1 MSELFFHFRATGIF
15 FTILGG
21 CRHLATSS
29 HKFPRVATSS
39 DKLRQVPTSC
49 DKFRQVATV
58 TELRSKN
65 PQILTP
71 KPPQSI
77 RFEISNLKLNIFK
90 FSMSES
96 SDIFF
101 SVLRGPKLIG
111 NVVPEYRHVLW
122 SMDKYRQ
129 SMDKYRRVQTRTDTD
144 RTLIHKLSKFSSKTT
159 YPSPSNHQIDI
170 SRKINVRANFFMSEP
185 PEYFLR
191 Y

>member
-1 MSELFFHFRATGIF
+1 MQIR
-15 FTILGG
+15 
-21 CRHLATSS
+21 RN
-29 HKFPRVATSS
+29 KFPRVATTC
-39 DKLRQVPTSC
+39 DNLRQLATSC

-58 TELRSKN
+58 TELWSKN

-129 SMDKYRRVQTRTDTD
+129 SMDKYRRGRS
-144 RTLIHKLSKFSSKTT
+144 LIQKLSKFSSKIT
-159 YPSPSNHQIDI
+159 YPSPSNHQINI

-185 PEYFLR
+185 PE
-191 Y
+191 